1 MSDVRNEI
9 SISKPGEGAVKGK
22 GILGFTEL
30 FKTPNLRKKT
40 LIIYYMWFSTSMV
53 YYGLTLNSNS
63 QDSLFINYSVGKGEE
78 SLPDLGSICV
88 VTPSNQS
95 WLSNVWYVVRFICSF
110 GVSGHRHRAGPA
122 LHDWPPPRHP
132 HPLHLLRPQPLG
144 HHGHPLVS
152 NSLSPQII

>member
-1 MSDVRNEI
+1 MLEMKF

-78 SLPDLGSICV
+78 SLHV
-88 VTPSNQS
+88 H
-95 WLSNVWYVVRFICSF
+95 F
-110 GVSGHRHRAGPA
+110 
-122 LHDWPPPRHP
+122 
-132 HPLHLLRPQPLG
+132 
-144 HHGHPLVS
+144 
-152 NSLSPQII
+152 

>member
-1 MSDVRNEI
+1 MSDIWETF

-63 QDSLFINYSVGKGEE
+63 QDSLFINYSVGKGEQ
-78 SLPDLGSICV
+78 SI
-88 VTPSNQS
+88 
-95 WLSNVWYVVRFICSF
+95 
-110 GVSGHRHRAGPA
+110 
-122 LHDWPPPRHP
+122 
-132 HPLHLLRPQPLG
+132 
-144 HHGHPLVS
+144 
-152 NSLSPQII
+152 QI